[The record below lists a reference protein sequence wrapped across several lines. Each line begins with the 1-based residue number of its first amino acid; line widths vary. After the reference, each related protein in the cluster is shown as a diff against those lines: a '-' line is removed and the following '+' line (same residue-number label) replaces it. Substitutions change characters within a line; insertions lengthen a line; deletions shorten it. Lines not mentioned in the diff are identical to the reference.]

1 MDKVFCR
8 SAYNYDMTAAS
19 IEAGLQC
26 HDKSLT
32 KQSFAEEV
40 DINTIVKRFNLTG
53 ELPSGVRVPEY
64 ADFEGVFD
72 YHSALNAIAAAH
84 ESFDAMPA
92 QVRARFNNEP
102 GAFVDF
108 CNDPDNL
115 DEMVKLGLAVK
126 LDQKESDVPAA
137 PAAGDGKSDSA
148 AAAQAAEADGKGA

>member
-1 MDKVFCR
+1 MEAVFCR
-8 SAYNYDMTAAS
+8 SAHNYDMAEAS
-19 IEAGLQC
+19 KASGLSC
-26 HDKSLT
+26 TDKSLA

-92 QVRARFNNEP
+92 DIRARFQNDP
-102 GAFVDF
+102 ASFVDF
-108 CNDPDNL
+108 CNDPNNVE
-115 DEMVKLGLAVK
+115 EMVKMGLAVK
-126 LDQKESDVPAA
+126 LPIKEDGLPAPDA
-137 PAAGDGKSDSA
+137 DGNIRSDSA
-148 AAAQAAEADGKGA
+148 SVAPATGADGKGA